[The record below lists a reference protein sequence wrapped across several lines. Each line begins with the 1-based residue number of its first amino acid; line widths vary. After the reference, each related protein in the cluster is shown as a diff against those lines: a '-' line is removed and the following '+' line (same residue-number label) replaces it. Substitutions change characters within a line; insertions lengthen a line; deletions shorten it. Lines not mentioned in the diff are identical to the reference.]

1 MVVMVAIFSALV
13 SSVAFEDS
21 VRQSIERRE
30 GLREDI
36 NQLGGMQKLWIEMKN
51 SDWLGCL
58 YVK

>member
-1 MVVMVAIFSALV
+1 MAIFSALV

>member
-1 MVVMVAIFSALV
+1 MVAIFSALV

-21 VRQSIERRE
+21 VRQSIERHE

>member
-1 MVVMVAIFSALV
+1 MAIFSALV

-21 VRQSIERRE
+21 VRQSIERHE